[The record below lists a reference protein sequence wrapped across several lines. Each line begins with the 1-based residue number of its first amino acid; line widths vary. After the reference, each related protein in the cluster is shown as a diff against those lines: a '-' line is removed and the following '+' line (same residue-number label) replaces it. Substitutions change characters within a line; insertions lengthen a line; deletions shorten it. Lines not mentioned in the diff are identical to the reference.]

1 MNGDGVA
8 SRVFPV
14 GYARRDFP
22 ICHVLLGQLSWGRTQ
37 HRRWWGTRSFGQFSM
52 FVHRWSQGVKL
63 HRIDS
68 GYSLFV
74 EALIPFGCEFDHFGG
89 GVAKFLNVG
98 TESCFLF
105 DA

>member
-1 MNGDGVA
+1 
-8 SRVFPV
+8 
-14 GYARRDFP
+14 
-22 ICHVLLGQLSWGRTQ
+22 
-37 HRRWWGTRSFGQFSM
+37 M

-74 EALIPFGCEFDHFGG
+74 EALIPFGCEFDHFRG